1 MAVKTHWM
9 DRSATEVAVA
19 VRARGVSPVEVVE
32 AALERIEAR
41 NSTLN
46 AFVHVCG
53 DRALGEAHALA
64 KRLARDEDVGPLA
77 GVPFGVKDLEDV
89 AGLPTTYGSAVFAN
103 HVATSDSVQVA
114 RLRAAGGIVG
124 RPSPVFGKGSGCETW
139 TLNPET
145 TMTDERMALIE
156 LVEKAADVDLVRE
169 MLAFAAERIMDA
181 EAELLTGAAKGART
195 ALRENHRNGYR
206 ERDWDTRA
214 GRIELAIPKLR
225 KGSYFPSFLEPR
237 RTAEKAL
244 VAVIQEAYVHGVST
258 RAVDDLVKA
267 MGAGGMSKSQV
278 SRLCAEIDVR
288 VNAFLQRPLEGA
300 WPYLWLDA
308 TYIKV
313 REGGRIISRAVIV
326 AVAVNEDGKREVL
339 GVAAGPSEAE
349 TFWTEFLRSLADRG
363 LRGVK
368 LVIADDHKGLRA
380 AARRVFDATHQRC
393 RVHWLRNAL
402 AHAPAKQ
409 RTALAAMLKT
419 IFAQETRAEA
429 TDQWGVVADALRE
442 KQPKLGALMD
452 ASREDVLAYMD
463 FPREHWPQIAST
475 NPLERVNREIKR
487 RADVVGIFPND
498 DAIIRLVGALMLE
511 TNDEWAVARRYMSL
525 ETLAKVTNT
534 ENVRLP
540 AVAA

>member
-1 MAVKTHWM
+1 
-9 DRSATEVAVA
+9 
-19 VRARGVSPVEVVE
+19 
-32 AALERIEAR
+32 
-41 NSTLN
+41 
-46 AFVHVCG
+46 
-53 DRALGEAHALA
+53 
-64 KRLARDEDVGPLA
+64 
-77 GVPFGVKDLEDV
+77 
-89 AGLPTTYGSAVFAN
+89 
-103 HVATSDSVQVA
+103 
-114 RLRAAGGIVG
+114 
-124 RPSPVFGKGSGCETW
+124 
-139 TLNPET
+139 
-145 TMTDERMALIE
+145 MTDERMALLE
-156 LVEKAADVDLVRE
+156 LVEKSADADLVRE
-169 MLAFAAERIMDA
+169 MLAFAAERIM
-181 EAELLTGAAKGART
+181 EVEVEVLTGAAKGART

-214 GRIELAIPKLR
+214 GRVELAIPKLR

-288 VNAFLQRPLEGA
+288 VNAFLSRPLEGA

-308 TYIKV
+308 TYLKV
-313 REGGRIISRAVIV
+313 RDGGRIVSRAVIV

-339 GVAAGPSEAE
+339 GIATGLSEAE
-349 TFWTEFLRSLADRG
+349 AFWTDFLRRLADRG

-368 LVIADDHKGLRA
+368 LVIADDHKGLCA

-393 RVHWLRNAL
+393 RVHWMRNAL

-409 RTALAAMLKT
+409 RAAVAAMLRT
-419 IFAQETRAEA
+419 IFAQETAA
-429 TDQWGVVADALRE
+429 DAVAQWNVVADALRE
-442 KQPKLGALMD
+442 KQPRLGTLMD

-498 DAIIRLVGALMLE
+498 EAIVRLVGALMLE

-525 ETLAKVTNT
+525 ETLARVTDT
-534 ENVRLP
+534 PTVRLS
-540 AVAA
+540 AVAS